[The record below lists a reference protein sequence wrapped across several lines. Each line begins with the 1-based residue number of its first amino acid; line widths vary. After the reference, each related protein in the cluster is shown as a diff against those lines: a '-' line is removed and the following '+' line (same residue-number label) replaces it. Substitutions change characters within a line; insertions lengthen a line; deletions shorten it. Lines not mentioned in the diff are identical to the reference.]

1 MEWGG
6 DFLFT
11 KTWDFNFHPSGE
23 ILFYILD
30 ILKKAYI
37 EAKKKKKRC
46 CLWTELELRLNHH
59 SNASSR
65 K

>member
-37 EAKKKKKRC
+37 EAKKKKKKDVAF
-46 CLWTELELRLNHH
+46 EQN
-59 SNASSR
+59 
-65 K
+65 

>member
-37 EAKKKKKRC
+37 EAKKKKKKKMLPLNRIR
-46 CLWTELELRLNHH
+46 TEVKPSLQCIL
-59 SNASSR
+59 
-65 K
+65 